1 MKVKQFF
8 AVMVTSITLCGCQ
21 QQLGIGIKMENMND
35 SVAPGTDF
43 YEYACGGWR
52 KNNPLKPEFPR
63 FGSFD
68 VVAEQNKEQI
78 RTLIEELSKQKNE
91 QGSLAQKIGD
101 LYAMMMDSTRQ
112 NKDGYQPILADMEA
126 IANLD
131 SREAIL
137 SFMNKQQLYGG
148 SHIISCGIGADMMD
162 SKNNMVEIGQGGL
175 SLGNKDYYVKE
186 DSAMVKIRDAY
197 RKHIVKMF
205 KLIGDSEEDAT
216 RKMNAVMSIETRM
229 AKASRSR
236 VELRD
241 PASNYHKM
249 AFTTLKA
256 DYPGYNWDEF
266 FESQLMTD
274 LDSLSVGQPEAVK
287 EAIAILNET
296 PEQDLKDWMQWW
308 LLSGSASMLG
318 DEIYAESFDFH
329 GRVMSGTT
337 EMQPRWKRAVARV
350 NGVLGEAVGEMYVQK
365 YFPAAACKESSG
377 CTY

>member
-137 SFMNKQQLYGG
+137 SFMNK
-148 SHIISCGIGADMMD
+148 
-162 SKNNMVEIGQGGL
+162 
-175 SLGNKDYYVKE
+175 
-186 DSAMVKIRDAY
+186 
-197 RKHIVKMF
+197 
-205 KLIGDSEEDAT
+205 
-216 RKMNAVMSIETRM
+216 
-229 AKASRSR
+229 
-236 VELRD
+236 
-241 PASNYHKM
+241 
-249 AFTTLKA
+249 
-256 DYPGYNWDEF
+256 
-266 FESQLMTD
+266 
-274 LDSLSVGQPEAVK
+274 
-287 EAIAILNET
+287 
-296 PEQDLKDWMQWW
+296 
-308 LLSGSASMLG
+308 
-318 DEIYAESFDFH
+318 
-329 GRVMSGTT
+329 
-337 EMQPRWKRAVARV
+337 
-350 NGVLGEAVGEMYVQK
+350 
-365 YFPAAACKESSG
+365 
-377 CTY
+377 